1 MNDEYAFTAE
11 TGGARLDKFV
21 AERLPE
27 LSRTHVQRLIDEG
40 CITVNGEAAKPSLKL
55 AEGDDIEVVVPPE
68 NPPDLVANDIPL
80 NIIYED
86 RDVLVVDK
94 PAGLAVHPAPGHPDH
109 TLVNAVL
116 HHLPDLAAEDA
127 GSLRPGI
134 VHRLDMDTSGI
145 IVVAK
150 NRAAQADLS
159 AQFASRTVSKTYLVL
174 VRGRL
179 TPEKGIIDAAI
190 GRDSANRQRM
200 AISAKG
206 REARTDYRVVRYLGD
221 YTLAEIK
228 PETGRT
234 HQIRVHLAA
243 IGFPVAGDTTYG
255 VKVPFLERQ
264 FLHAHRIRFRLPST
278 GEEVEFESPL
288 PEDLERGLEGIGR

>member
-1 MNDEYAFTAE
+1 MNDRYSFTVE
-11 TGGARLDKFV
+11 SGGVRLDKFV
-21 AERLPE
+21 AERCPE
-27 LSRTHVQRLIDEG
+27 LSRTHARKLIDDG
-40 CITVNGEAAKPSLKL
+40 FITVNGAPGKPSLKL
-55 AEGDDIEVVVPPE
+55 AEGDDIEITVPAE
-68 NPPDLVANDIPL
+68 APPDLVANDIPL
-80 NIIYED
+80 SIIYED
-86 RDVLVVDK
+86 KDVLVVDK
-94 PAGLAVHPAPGHPDH
+94 PAGLPVHPAPGHPDH

-116 HHLPDLAAEDA
+116 HYLLGLAAEDA
-127 GSLRPGI
+127 ESLRPGI

-159 AQFASRTVSKTYLVL
+159 AQFAERTVSKTYLVL

-179 TPEKGIIDAAI
+179 MPEKGIIDAAI

-243 IGFPVAGDTTYG
+243 IGFPVAGDATYG

-288 PEDLERGLEGIGR
+288 PEDLTMALENIR